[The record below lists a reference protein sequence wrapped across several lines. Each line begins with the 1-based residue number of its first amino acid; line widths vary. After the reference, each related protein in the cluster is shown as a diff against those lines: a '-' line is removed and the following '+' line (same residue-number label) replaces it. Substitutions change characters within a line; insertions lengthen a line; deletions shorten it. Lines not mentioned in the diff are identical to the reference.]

1 MLAEAAP
8 RACRRQPCSLDRTAV
23 RCCELPRW
31 PTEHKGMAAVRRRHT
46 SPHDVCACVYIKYY
60 SEHSFLSYSSSSS
73 AGAVPFLNGVPFRSC
88 TYSQSSVLM
97 LALYLFICF
106 SSAIMFTFNH
116 TGRDSDT
123 MLPCICRMKCIVNL
137 CCWSQKQAWVGNWE
151 FDRGTAT
158 VVN

>member
-1 MLAEAAP
+1 MLAEAVP

-31 PTEHKGMAAVRRRHT
+31 PMEHKGTAAVRRRHT
-46 SPHDVCACVYIKYY
+46 SHDVCACVYIKYY

-73 AGAVPFLNGVPFRSC
+73 AGAVPFLNSVPFRSC

-97 LALYLFICF
+97 LALYLF
-106 SSAIMFTFNH
+106 MFLFGHLCSPLT
-116 TGRDSDT
+116 TQVVTQIPCS
-123 MLPCICRMKCIVNL
+123 PCICRTKCIVNL
-137 CCWSQKQAWVGNWE
+137 CCWSQKQAWVRNWE
-151 FDRGTAT
+151 FDRGAAT